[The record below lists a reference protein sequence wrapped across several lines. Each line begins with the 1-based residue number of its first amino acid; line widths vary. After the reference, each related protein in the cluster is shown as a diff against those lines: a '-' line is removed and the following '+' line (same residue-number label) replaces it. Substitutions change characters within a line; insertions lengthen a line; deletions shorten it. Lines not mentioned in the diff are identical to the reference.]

1 MEDNFPTCSSSA
13 VLTDRRRLQYERL
26 PFFLIQQIGESLN
39 LDDRLNFMVSLFEL
53 PE

>member
-1 MEDNFPTCSSSA
+1 MEDSFPTCSSSA
-13 VLTDRRRLQYERL
+13 ILTDRRLQYERL